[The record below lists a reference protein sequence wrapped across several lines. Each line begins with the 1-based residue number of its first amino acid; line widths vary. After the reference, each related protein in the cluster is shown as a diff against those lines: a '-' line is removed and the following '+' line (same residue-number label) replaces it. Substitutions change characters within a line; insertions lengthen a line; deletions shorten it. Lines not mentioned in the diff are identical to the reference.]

1 MKLVFIFICSIFFVA
16 CSNKKKVSEK
26 SIKKGVEYIDQE
38 EYIKAIN
45 HFQFLLKNELDDL
58 SKAVIYRNISISFQS
73 MGVLDSAKYYAK
85 KSYTNAPN
93 DSFEFFLNKA
103 DYFLLVNH
111 VSEALLNLEQ
121 AKEIDPNRQEV
132 YNRYCSVY
140 SGEYGE
146 VFFDPDLA
154 EKNAVIACK
163 IKPNRIVKEQL
174 GSIYFQNEKYTNS
187 ARIFKELAKK
197 YPQNKKYTFYMGQAI
212 YFDGNESKGIEL
224 MKQASERDDSCK
236 VMFQEIFENR

>member
-1 MKLVFIFICSIFFVA
+1 MKLHFILICSIIFLA
-16 CSNKKKVSEK
+16 CSNKKQVSEK

-38 EYIKAIN
+38 EYMKAIE
-45 HFQFLLKNELDDL
+45 HFHLLFSNELDDL
-58 SKAVIYRNISISFQS
+58 SKSVIYRNISISFQS
-73 MGVLDSAKYYAK
+73 VGELDSAKYYAK
-85 KSYTNAPN
+85 KSYTDAPG
-93 DSFEFFLNKA
+93 DSFDYYLNKA
-103 DYFLLVNH
+103 DYSLLVNH
-111 VSEALLNLEQ
+111 VSEALQNLDQ
-121 AKEIDPNRQEV
+121 ARIIDSKRQEI

-174 GSIYFQNEKYTNS
+174 GSIYFQNEKYSNS